1 MSEFEP
7 LPAGLPRL
15 INERY
20 EIESLI
26 GRGGMADVYLATD
39 HVLARQVA
47 VKVLRQDT
55 AGNPMVV
62 NRFRREAKAVA
73 GLSHPNIVAVYDTG
87 LLPATDQ
94 SAEALPFMVME
105 YVTGRTLKQVIA
117 DGDVDDHHA
126 VELIRGVCS
135 ALDHSHSKNVVHR
148 DIKPA
153 NVMVTESGHVKLMDF
168 GIAQALDNSATMT
181 QTAAVVGTAQ
191 YFSPEQ
197 ARGEQVD
204 YRTDIYSAG
213 CLFYELL
220 THKPPFTGDSPVSV
234 AYQHV
239 GEAPVPPSEANPD
252 INPIY
257 DPIVLKVLS
266 KDRDERFQSAGAFA
280 DALEDASR
288 GVEFHESTVPTY
300 TMPIYGTHDSTETLY
315 AAEPAPLT
323 NEHPVFATRS
333 EARANDQ
340 PGHKTNRG
348 LIVLLTI
355 IALLAVGIASFLVIR
370 SIQADQERKAPVAV
384 PSVLNMSEQ
393 DATSLLRNATFNV
406 SVKHE
411 FSDEVDEGKATRTD
425 PVTGQEIA
433 KESTVDLYISD
444 GSEQRTIPKN
454 LENQSE
460 TAARDALRQA
470 GLEVGEVSRENSAT
484 IPTDW
489 VIGTSPELG
498 AKVKAGSKV
507 DLILSTGQVTVPA
520 ATNMSQDEATKALT
534 AEDFQLKV
542 QFIDV
547 ETDDHEPGTLFAQDP
562 AAGTDVEQGSLVKIS
577 VAKEKPEQTP
587 SPTPTPSP
595 SATVS
600 EDPQG
605 QPSASDDD
613 NGKGNGGNNGNNGN
627 SSNNGRDRTRPTT
640 GPQTE

>member
-1 MSEFEP
+1 MSELEP

-15 INERY
+15 INDRY
-20 EIESLI
+20 EIQSLI

-55 AGNPMVV
+55 ASNPMVV

-73 GLSHPNIVAVYDTG
+73 GLSHPNIVAVYDSG

-94 SAEALPFMVME
+94 AVEALPFMVME

-117 DGDVDDHHA
+117 DDEVNEQQAVD
-126 VELIRGVCS
+126 LIRGVCA

-153 NVMVTESGHVKLMDF
+153 NVMVTDSGHVKLMDF

-239 GEAPVPPSEANPD
+239 GETPLTPSEVKPD

-257 DPIVLKVLS
+257 DPIVLKVLA

-280 DALEDASR
+280 QALEDASH
-288 GVEFHESTVPTY
+288 GVEFHEHTVPAY
-300 TMPIYGTHDSTETLY
+300 TMPIYGTHDSTETIY
-315 AAEPAPLT
+315 EAEAAPHT
-323 NEHPVFATRS
+323 NEHPVFDSHSRD
-333 EARANDQ
+333 R
-340 PGHKTNRG
+340 PHKSNRG
-348 LIVLLTI
+348 LIALLTI
-355 IALLAVGIASFLVIR
+355 IALLAVGIAGFLVIR

-384 PSVLNMSEQ
+384 PNVLNLSED
-393 DATSLLRNATFNV
+393 DATRVLRDATFNV
-406 SVKHE
+406 NVKTE
-411 FSDEVDEGKATRTD
+411 YSDEVDEGKATRTD
-425 PVTGQEIA
+425 PVAGQEIV
-433 KESTVDLYISD
+433 KESTVDLYISS
-444 GSEQRTIPKN
+444 GAEQRTIPES

-470 GLEVGEVSRENSAT
+470 GLEVGDVSRENSAT

-498 AKVKAGSKV
+498 SKVKAGSKV
-507 DLILSTGQVTVPA
+507 DLILSTGQVTVPT
-520 ATNMSQDEATKALT
+520 ATNMSKDEATKALT
-534 AEDFQLKV
+534 ADEFQLKV
-542 QFIDV
+542 QFVDV
-547 ETDDHEPGTLFAQDP
+547 ETDEHDPGTLFAQEP
-562 AAGTDVEQGSLVKIS
+562 AAGTDVAQGSLVKIS
-577 VAKEKPEQTP
+577 VAKQKPEPTP
-587 SPTPTPSP
+587 SPTPSPSP
-595 SATVS
+595 SETEEPQDSPSPS
-600 EDPQG
+600 ED
-605 QPSASDDD
+605 SSSSS
-613 NGKGNGGNNGNNGN
+613 NESNNGNNG
-627 SSNNGRDRTRPTT
+627 NNGRDRTRPTDE
-640 GPQTE
+640 PQDD